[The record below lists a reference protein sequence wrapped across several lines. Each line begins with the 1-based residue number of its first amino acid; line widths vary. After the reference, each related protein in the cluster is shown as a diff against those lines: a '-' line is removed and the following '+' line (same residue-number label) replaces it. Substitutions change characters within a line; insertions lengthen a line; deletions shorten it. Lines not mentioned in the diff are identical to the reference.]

1 MNTISKW
8 TRWLAGVGAV
18 GWALLA
24 LGCGGGGS
32 TTVAGLPGTG
42 GTGYTPTYTSTGTIK
57 GFGSVK
63 VNGVFYDD
71 SKATV
76 HVDGQTLT
84 PAALGLGM
92 VVTVQGQLGTV
103 AGTGTADVIEVW
115 SQAQGTLSAL
125 SGNRFQVAGM
135 NVSTDSGTVYQGVAS
150 SAALS
155 AGMSVRVW
163 AFSTD
168 VGQTQWLATRVE
180 VLNTA
185 PAKVVSTGIVG
196 TGGTQLNGL
205 TLTGSLVPLVAGQS
219 VRVSGT
225 LSGTQLTVTAV
236 RSSQAAPAADSKE
249 DEEFEGVVTQ
259 MTSSTSFLIGN
270 SPVDA
275 SKAIVS
281 GGSVTVGAKAEVK
294 GRWVSGVFQ
303 AREVELE
310 SEQDLTEVEIK
321 GEITVFNSLADFTV
335 RGQRCDASGITKV
348 DGGSLTDLKLGVR
361 VQLHGVKKGDVV
373 QVTEIELDD

>member
-1 MNTISKW
+1 MNKLPRWIRW
-8 TRWLAGVGAV
+8 TVGTGALGLALVV
-18 GWALLA
+18 

-32 TTVAGLPGTG
+32 TTVASLPGTG

-71 SKATV
+71 SKAAV
-76 HVDGQTLT
+76 HVDGQTLN
-84 PAALGLGM
+84 PASLGLGM

-103 AGTGTADVIEVW
+103 AGTGTADVIETW
-115 SQAQGTLSAL
+115 SQAQGAL
-125 SGNRFQVAGM
+125 SMLGGGRFQVAGM
-135 NVSTDSGTVYQGVAS
+135 SFGTDGGTVYQGVAS
-150 SAALS
+150 SAALN
-155 AGMSVRVW
+155 AGMNVRVW

-180 VLNTA
+180 VLPIA
-185 PAKVVSTGIVG
+185 PTSVVSTGIVG

-205 TLTGSLVPLVAGQS
+205 TLMGNLVPLVAGQE

-236 RSSQAAPAADSKE
+236 RSSQAAPVGDSKT

-259 MTSSTSFLIGN
+259 VTTPTSFLVGN
-270 SPVDA
+270 SSVDA
-275 SKAIVS
+275 SRATLA
-281 GGSVTVGAKAEVK
+281 GGSVTVGAKVEVT
-294 GRWVSGVFQ
+294 GRWLSGVFQ
-303 AREVELE
+303 ASKVELE
-310 SEQDLTEVEIK
+310 SEQQLVEVEIK
-321 GEITVFNSLADFTV
+321 GEITAFNSLADFTV

-348 DGGSLTDLKLGVR
+348 GGGKLADLQKGVR
-361 VQLHGVKKGDVV
+361 VHLHGVKRGDVV
-373 QVTEIELDD
+373 QVTEIELDK